1 MAPRGKTLL
10 KVSGI
15 LYIIL
20 AAIRI
25 VVGLVTVL
33 GGGLIAAAGGM
44 SSEVGALGMAA
55 GGAVLLVGLG
65 LILSSVYNL
74 VVGIFGV
81 KYAAVPAKANVC
93 FVLGIIS
100 VVFSSFDFLGA
111 LYKNS
116 SSGEFLGAILMLA
129 LGICYIVG
137 ASWNKQ
143 DASTPM
149 N

>member
-20 AAIRI
+20 AAVRI
-25 VVGLVTVL
+25 VIGLVTVL
-33 GGGLIAAAGGM
+33 GGGVLAAAGGM

-55 GGAVLLVGLG
+55 GGMVLLVGLG

-100 VVFSSFDFLGA
+100 VVFSSFDVLGA
-111 LYKNS
+111 LYQRS

-129 LGICYIVG
+129 LGICYVVG

-143 DASTPM
+143 DAGTPM